1 MAAISMVFSSW
12 QFILVYLPI
21 VVLIYFLM
29 NHLRWITAGK
39 AWLVV
44 ASLFF
49 YSYWDTKHLPLILG
63 SIFVNFAIGTYL
75 AKSHGPL
82 PGDTGRLNHG
92 ISRKMVLAAGIAANL
107 VLLGY
112 YKYTNF
118 LLDNVNALLGTAHT
132 VPQIVLPLAI
142 SFFTF
147 TQIVYL
153 VDSYRG
159 ETAKYGILNY
169 SLFVTFFPH
178 LIAGPIVH
186 HQQIMPQFDSRWTL
200 MLRKS
205 NLLKGLFIFG
215 IGLFKK
221 VVIADN
227 FAVWA
232 DAGFDGGQ
240 SLGFFAAWATSLAYT
255 FQLYFDFSGYCDMAI
270 GASLLFNISLP
281 INFNSPYKALNI
293 QDFWRRWHITLSSFL
308 RDYLYIPL
316 GGNRS
321 SEYQTY
327 LNIFITFVLGG
338 LWHGATWMFVIWGA
352 MHGAALGVH
361 RLWKKWGRP
370 MPAALAWLLT
380 FVFVNVAWVFFR
392 AKTLEDAAR
401 VLHGMVDFRS
411 IAGTSLPSAPTS
423 DFAWGGWLSDVLLQY
438 LPVGLVGHVPAYL
451 AIAFAFIVVRQ
462 KNSIEIAG
470 ASLGSAKLVC
480 GVVIFSLAMYAM
492 LATTSSV
499 FLYFNF

>member
-1 MAAISMVFSSW
+1 MIFSSW
-12 QFILVYLPI
+12 QFIFAYLPI
-21 VVLIYFLM
+21 SFLVYFWLNHRRLI
-29 NHLRWITAGK
+29 IAGK
-39 AWLVV
+39 VWLV
-44 ASLFF
+44 ASSLFF
-49 YSYWDTKHLPLILG
+49 YAYWDVKYLPLILG
-63 SIFVNFAIGTYL
+63 SIFLNFAIGTGL
-75 AKSHGPL
+75 AQAYQQSHRDEQKPHHGVNRKVVL
-82 PGDTGRLNHG
+82 TTG
-92 ISRKMVLAAGIAANL
+92 IVANL
-107 VLLGY
+107 LLLGY
-112 YKYTNF
+112 YKYTDF
-118 LLDNVNALLGTAHT
+118 LLGNVNAVFGTAHAL
-132 VPQIVLPLAI
+132 PHIVLPLAI

-159 ETAKYGILNY
+159 ETAEYDFLNY

-186 HQQIMPQFDSRWTL
+186 HRQIMPQFASRWTL
-200 MLRKS
+200 MRRNS
-205 NLLKGLFIFG
+205 NILKGLFIFA

-221 VVIADN
+221 VVIADS

-240 SLGFFAAWATSLAYT
+240 TLGFFAAWATSLSYT

-270 GASLLFNISLP
+270 GASLLFNIWLP
-281 INFNSPYKALNI
+281 INFNSPYKALDI

-321 SEYQTY
+321 SEYRTY

-352 MHGAALGVH
+352 MHGCALGIH
-361 RLWKKWGRP
+361 RLWKNFGWP
-370 MPAALAWLLT
+370 MPKFLAWLLT

-392 AKTLEDAAR
+392 AKTLGDAVR
-401 VLHGMVDFRS
+401 VLREMVDFRS
-411 IAGTSLPSAPTS
+411 VFGHTIASTPVS
-423 DFAWGGWLSDVLLQY
+423 DLAWGGWLSDILLNF
-438 LPVGLVGHVPAYL
+438 LPISLVGQTPVYL
-451 AIAFAFIVVRQ
+451 AIIIAFVVIRQ
-462 KNSIEIAG
+462 KNSLEMASGSIG
-470 ASLGSAKLVC
+470 AKKLIY
-480 GVVIFSLAMYAM
+480 GAALFSVAMYLT
-492 LATTSSV
+492 LAATSSV

>member
-1 MAAISMVFSSW
+1 MVFSSW

-21 VVLIYFLM
+21 VVLVYFFM
-29 NHLRWITAGK
+29 NHRHWITAGK
-39 AWLVV
+39 AWLIV

-49 YSYWDTKHLPLILG
+49 YSYWNIKHLPLILV
-63 SIFVNFAIGTYL
+63 SIFVNFAIGTFL
-75 AKSHGPL
+75 AKSHCLSHDDAQKSIRGV
-82 PGDTGRLNHG
+82 N
-92 ISRKMVLAAGIAANL
+92 RKMVLAAGIAVNL
-107 VLLGY
+107 LLLGY
-112 YKYTNF
+112 YKYTDF
-118 LLDNVNALLGTAHT
+118 LLGNVNAIFDTAYAIRH
-132 VPQIVLPLAI
+132 IVLPLGI

-200 MLRKS
+200 MMRKS
-205 NLLKGLFIFG
+205 NILKGLFIFA

-227 FAVWA
+227 FAGWA

-240 SLGFFAAWATSLAYT
+240 NLGFFAAWATSLAYT

-327 LNIFITFVLGG
+327 INIFITFVLGG

-352 MHGAALGVH
+352 MHGGALGVH
-361 RLWKKWGRP
+361 RLWKRWGRP

-380 FVFVNVAWVFFR
+380 FVFVNIAWVFFR
-392 AKTLEDAAR
+392 AKTLEDAGR
-401 VLHGMVDFRS
+401 VLRGMVDFRS
-411 IAGTSLPSAPTS
+411 IFDESISSASTS
-423 DFAWGGWLSDVLLQY
+423 DFAWGGWLSDILLEH
-438 LPVGLVGHVPAYL
+438 LPVGLVGQMPSYF
-451 AIAFAFIVVRQ
+451 AIAFAFAIICQ
-462 KNSIEIAG
+462 KNSIEIASG
-470 ASLGSAKLVC
+470 SLGNIKLIC
-480 GVVIFSLAMYAM
+480 GGFLFSMAMYAM